1 MVRFNVKVYNLYQYD
16 KWRKTMKKNYI
27 FAFSTVFMW
36 ATLAAVVKKILYD
49 IPNLEALAISSY
61 ISFAFLLV
69 VNIIAGKTKVMKQMT
84 KKDIGIISGL
94 GFLGLFVYSALYYYG
109 LSQMTSQEACIVNY
123 LWPIMLVIFSC
134 IILKERLTVMKA
146 VAMICSFV
154 GIVVLSMGSGDNS
167 NGNVSLGII
176 SCIIAAACYGLFSVL
191 NKKCNYD
198 QSVSMMIFWLVAAV
212 CSTILGLLS
221 EEWVSLDGR
230 QWLGMLW
237 LGIVVDAIAYLLWA
251 LALNG
256 TGNTAKIANIAYL
269 TPFLSL
275 VVSALLLKEEI
286 TLRALVALV
295 FIIGGILLQS
305 LYEQKREGKSAN

>member
-1 MVRFNVKVYNLYQYD
+1 MSISDLIVVMKDGVINQIGKPQDVYDSPVNLFVAKFLGTPSINVF
-16 KWRKTMKKNYI
+16 TG
-27 FAFSTVFMW
+27 
-36 ATLAAVVKKILYD
+36 KI
-49 IPNLEALAISSY
+49 
-61 ISFAFLLV
+61 
-69 VNIIAGKTKVMKQMT
+69 KVMKSL
-84 KKDIGIISGL
+84 KIKDIGIISGL
-94 GFLGLFVYSALYYYG
+94 GFIGLFVYSALYYYG
-109 LSQMTSQEACIVNY
+109 LSQLTSQEACIVNY

-134 IILKERLTVMKA
+134 IILKEKLTAMKA

-167 NGNVSLGII
+167 EGNVTLGIF

-191 NKKCNYD
+191 NKKFNYD
-198 QSVSMMIFWLVAAV
+198 QSISMMIFWLVAAV
-212 CSTILGLLS
+212 CSTVLGIVT
-221 EEWVSLDGR
+221 EDWVSLDGR

-251 LALNG
+251 IALNG

-305 LYEQKREGKSAN
+305 LYDQRRKDKVN

>member
-1 MVRFNVKVYNLYQYD
+1 
-16 KWRKTMKKNYI
+16 MKKNYI
-27 FAFSTVFMW
+27 FAITTVFMW
-36 ATLAAVVKKILYD
+36 STLAAVVKLLLSD
-49 IPNLEALAISSY
+49 IPNLQALAISSY
-61 ISFAFLLV
+61 ISSGFLLI
-69 VNIIAGKTKVMKQMT
+69 VNVFTGKIKVMKSL
-84 KKDIGIISGL
+84 KIKDIGIISGL
-94 GFLGLFVYSALYYYG
+94 GFIGLFVYSALYYYG
-109 LSQMTSQEACIVNY
+109 LSQLTSQEACIVNY

-134 IILKERLTVMKA
+134 IILKEKLTAMKA

-167 NGNVSLGII
+167 EGNVTLGIF

-191 NKKCNYD
+191 NKKFNYD
-198 QSVSMMIFWLVAAV
+198 QSISMMIFWLVAAV
-212 CSTILGLLS
+212 CSTVLGIVT
-221 EEWVSLDGR
+221 EDWVSLDGR

-251 LALNG
+251 IALNG

-305 LYEQKREGKSAN
+305 LYDQRRKDKVN

>member
-1 MVRFNVKVYNLYQYD
+1 MNNMP
-16 KWRKTMKKNYI
+16 MKKNYI
-27 FAFSTVFMW
+27 FAITTVFMW
-36 ATLAAVVKKILYD
+36 STLAAVVKLLLSD
-49 IPNLEALAISSY
+49 IPNLQALAISSY
-61 ISFAFLLV
+61 ISSGFLLI
-69 VNIIAGKTKVMKQMT
+69 VNVFTGKIKVMKSL
-84 KKDIGIISGL
+84 KIKDIGIISGL
-94 GFLGLFVYSALYYYG
+94 GFIGLFVYSALYYYG
-109 LSQMTSQEACIVNY
+109 LSQLTSQEACIVNY

-134 IILKERLTVMKA
+134 IILKEKLTAMKA

-167 NGNVSLGII
+167 EGNVTLGIF

-191 NKKCNYD
+191 NKKFNYD
-198 QSVSMMIFWLVAAV
+198 QSISMMIFWLVAAV
-212 CSTILGLLS
+212 CSTVLGIVT
-221 EEWVSLDGR
+221 EDWVSLDGR

-251 LALNG
+251 IALNG

-305 LYEQKREGKSAN
+305 LYDQRRKDKVN

>member
-1 MVRFNVKVYNLYQYD
+1 MRDEKMNNMP
-16 KWRKTMKKNYI
+16 MKKNYI
-27 FAFSTVFMW
+27 FAITTVFMW
-36 ATLAAVVKKILYD
+36 STLAAVVKLLLSD
-49 IPNLEALAISSY
+49 IPNLQALAISSY
-61 ISFAFLLV
+61 ISSGFLLI
-69 VNIIAGKTKVMKQMT
+69 VNVFTGKIKVMKSL
-84 KKDIGIISGL
+84 KIKDIGIISGL
-94 GFLGLFVYSALYYYG
+94 GFIGLFVYSALYYYG
-109 LSQMTSQEACIVNY
+109 LSQLTSQEACIVNY

-134 IILKERLTVMKA
+134 IILKEKLTAMKA

-167 NGNVSLGII
+167 EGNVTLGIF

-191 NKKCNYD
+191 NKKFNYD
-198 QSVSMMIFWLVAAV
+198 QSISMMIFWLVAAV
-212 CSTILGLLS
+212 CSTVLGIVT
-221 EEWVSLDGR
+221 EDWVSLDGR

-251 LALNG
+251 IALNG

-305 LYEQKREGKSAN
+305 LYDQRLKDKVN

>member
-1 MVRFNVKVYNLYQYD
+1 
-16 KWRKTMKKNYI
+16 MKKNYI

-69 VNIIAGKTKVMKQMT
+69 VNIITGKVAEMKKMT

-109 LSQMTSQEACIVNY
+109 LAQLTSQEACIVNY

-134 IILKERLTVMKA
+134 IILKEKLTVMKA
-146 VAMICSFV
+146 VAMVCSFV
-154 GIVVLSMGSGDNS
+154 GIVVLSMGSGENS
-167 NGNVSLGII
+167 TGNVVLGII

-191 NKKCNYD
+191 NKKYDYD
-198 QSVSMMIFWLVAAV
+198 QNISMMIMWLVVAV
-212 CSTILGLLS
+212 CSTVLGLITES
-221 EEWVSLDGR
+221 WVPIKGV
-230 QWLGMLW
+230 QWIGILW

-256 TGNTAKIANIAYL
+256 ASNTAKIANLAFL

-275 VVSALLLKEEI
+275 VVSAVLLKEEI
-286 TLRALVALV
+286 TLRTVVALV

-305 LYEQKREGKSAN
+305 LYEQKREGKPTN

>member
-1 MVRFNVKVYNLYQYD
+1 MRDEKMNNMP
-16 KWRKTMKKNYI
+16 MKKNYI
-27 FAFSTVFMW
+27 FAITTVFMW
-36 ATLAAVVKKILYD
+36 STLAAVVKLLLSD
-49 IPNLEALAISSY
+49 IPNLQALAISSY
-61 ISFAFLLV
+61 ISSGFLLI
-69 VNIIAGKTKVMKQMT
+69 VNVFTGKIKVMKSL
-84 KKDIGIISGL
+84 KIKDIGIISGL
-94 GFLGLFVYSALYYYG
+94 GFIGLFVYSALYYYG
-109 LSQMTSQEACIVNY
+109 LSQLTSQEACIVNY

-134 IILKERLTVMKA
+134 IILKEKLTAMKA

-167 NGNVSLGII
+167 EGNVTLGIF

-191 NKKCNYD
+191 NKKFNYD
-198 QSVSMMIFWLVAAV
+198 QSISMMIFWLVAAV
-212 CSTILGLLS
+212 CSTVLGIVT
-221 EEWVSLDGR
+221 EDWVSLDGR

-251 LALNG
+251 IALNG

-305 LYEQKREGKSAN
+305 LYDQRRKDKVN

>member
-1 MVRFNVKVYNLYQYD
+1 MNNMP
-16 KWRKTMKKNYI
+16 MKKNYI
-27 FAFSTVFMW
+27 FAITTVFMW
-36 ATLAAVVKKILYD
+36 STLAAVVKLLLSD
-49 IPNLEALAISSY
+49 IPNLQALAISSY
-61 ISFAFLLV
+61 ISSGFLLI
-69 VNIIAGKTKVMKQMT
+69 VNVFTGKIKVMKSL
-84 KKDIGIISGL
+84 KIKDIWIICGL
-94 GFLGLFVYSALYYYG
+94 GFIGLFVYSALYYYG
-109 LSQMTSQEACIVNY
+109 LSQLTSQEACVVNY

-134 IILKERLTVMKA
+134 IILKEKLTAMKA
-146 VAMICSFV
+146 VAMVCSFV

-167 NGNVSLGII
+167 EGNVTIGIV

-198 QSVSMMIFWLVAAV
+198 QSITMMIFWLVAAV
-212 CSTILGLLS
+212 CSTFLGLVT
-221 EEWVSLDGR
+221 EEWVSMDGK

-256 TGNTAKIANIAYL
+256 AGNTAKIANIAYL

-305 LYEQKREGKSAN
+305 LYEQKNNKVN

>member
-1 MVRFNVKVYNLYQYD
+1 
-16 KWRKTMKKNYI
+16 MKKNYI
-27 FAFSTVFMW
+27 FAITTVFMW
-36 ATLAAVVKKILYD
+36 STLAAVVKLLLSD
-49 IPNLEALAISSY
+49 IPNLEALAISSF
-61 ISFAFLLV
+61 ISSGFLLI
-69 VNIIAGKTKVMKQMT
+69 VNIFMGKINVMKSLRL
-84 KKDIGIISGL
+84 KDIGIISGL
-94 GFLGLFVYSALYYYG
+94 GFVGLFVYSALYYYG
-109 LSQMTSQEACIVNY
+109 LSQLTSQEACIVNY

-134 IILKERLTVMKA
+134 IILKEKLTAMKA
-146 VAMICSFV
+146 VAMVCSFV

-167 NGNVSLGII
+167 EGNVTLGIV

-212 CSTILGLLS
+212 SSTILGLVI
-221 EEWVSLDGR
+221 EDWVSLDGR

-251 LALNG
+251 IALNG
-256 TGNTAKIANIAYL
+256 AGNTAKIANIAYL

-305 LYEQKREGKSAN
+305 LYDQRRKDKVN

>member
-1 MVRFNVKVYNLYQYD
+1 MNNMP
-16 KWRKTMKKNYI
+16 MKKNYI
-27 FAFSTVFMW
+27 FAITTVFMW
-36 ATLAAVVKKILYD
+36 STLAAVVKLLLSD
-49 IPNLEALAISSY
+49 IPNLQALAISSY
-61 ISFAFLLV
+61 ISSGFLLI
-69 VNIIAGKTKVMKQMT
+69 VNVFTGKIKVMKSL
-84 KKDIGIISGL
+84 KIKDIGIISGL
-94 GFLGLFVYSALYYYG
+94 GFIGLFVYSALYYYG
-109 LSQMTSQEACIVNY
+109 LSQLTSQEACIVNY

-134 IILKERLTVMKA
+134 IILKEKLTAMKA

-167 NGNVSLGII
+167 EGNVTLGIF

-191 NKKCNYD
+191 NKKFNYD
-198 QSVSMMIFWLVAAV
+198 QSISMMIFWLVAAV
-212 CSTILGLLS
+212 CSTVLGIVT
-221 EEWVSLDGR
+221 EDWVSLDGR

-251 LALNG
+251 IALNG

-305 LYEQKREGKSAN
+305 LYDQRLKDKVN